1 MKIVDGW
8 IDTATEIDYGNKS
21 MDRQGYK
28 PTHVV
33 LHGTAGGTSSEAI
46 ANYFKSSDVE
56 ASAHIIIGTD
66 GVVQTTFSNTP
77 TTAAPPVLTLK
88 RDKL

>member
-28 PTHVV
+28 PTHIC

-46 ANYFKSSDVE
+46 ANYFKNSDVE

-66 GVVQTTFSNTP
+66 GEVTQGISMDV
-77 TTAAPPVLTLK
+77 AAWEK
-88 RDKL
+88 